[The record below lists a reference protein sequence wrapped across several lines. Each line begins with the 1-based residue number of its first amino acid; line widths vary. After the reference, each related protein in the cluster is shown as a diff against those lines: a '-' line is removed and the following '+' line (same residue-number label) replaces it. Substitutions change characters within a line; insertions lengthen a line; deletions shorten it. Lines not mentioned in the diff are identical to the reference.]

1 MKSKLTVLLIFLFTL
16 GYSNDKKA
24 SISGSIKSKET
35 KVAIPF
41 VNISLLTEQLEFVQ
55 GTISD
60 EDGFFVLRDVPQGR
74 FMVKISAIGY
84 EEQQQELT
92 ISAISDSYNIGS
104 ILLTSSSITL
114 EEVSVQL
121 QRAELDEKMNKKTYN
136 MSEMTSQTGG
146 SLLES
151 LKGLPG
157 ITTTQEGQVELRGS
171 SNVAILLDGQQ
182 SALTGFGSQSGLD
195 NIPASAIERIE
206 IINNPS
212 AKYDANGQAGVIN
225 VILKKEKKKGFN
237 GQVGLTGGLGS
248 LWEKKSNMP
257 GIDPQYK
264 MTPKY
269 NPSLSL
275 NYRGEK
281 TNLFFQGDYLWFK
294 RVNKNEFYERTYSD
308 NTIVRQ
314 QYLENRTQN
323 IPTIQ
328 TGIDWFIDD
337 NNQLTFAGN
346 YSRKSYLDKGSLP
359 FFNEDFSERQ
369 RLWLFT
375 EKELVTSTGLTST
388 YKHFFKEPGHHLDV
402 HTSYTFIAKD
412 EYYEMDDTTPL
423 GSSSDRFDLLAD
435 QHITDFNIDYGKPLK
450 HGRLEVGSKFRWR
463 KLPLSIIYYPGPTS
477 IIDLNAGGQATY
489 NEVIPALYGNY
500 LYEHKN
506 LEAEVGLRAE
516 YVSVDYTIKQVEN
529 IYPDDGYEYLKLF
542 PNLRLGYNFDDN
554 NKVSLFYNKRVD
566 RPDEKELRAFPKY
579 DDPEILKIGNPAL
592 KPQYTQSVELGYRT
606 SWSNNYLYTAVYYRG
621 ITDYISTIFTSSTS
635 GAIYSIPQNTADA
648 INTGVEMVYNQ
659 QVTPWFK
666 FNANLNGYLNQ
677 MSAFTVEN
685 VYPDKVWYSS
695 GQKKNYT
702 GNIKLNTNFNVS
714 KDIELQLFG
723 TYKAK
728 DIIPQGE
735 IGASYTV
742 DFGLKKSI
750 QNNKG
755 EVFIN
760 ATDLFNSM
768 DVVQR
773 IDGDLVTIR
782 SRDYIE
788 SQVFRLGYVYK
799 F

>member
-1 MKSKLTVLLIFLFTL
+1 MKINLTLLLVFLFTL
-16 GYSNDKKA
+16 GYSSQQNA
-24 SISGSIKSKET
+24 SISGNIKSKESKT
-35 KVAIPF
+35 PLPF
-41 VNISLLTEQLEFVQ
+41 VNISLLTEKLEFVQ
-55 GTISD
+55 GTVSD
-60 EDGFFVLRDVPQGR
+60 EKGFFVLRNVPHGS
-74 FMVKISAIGY
+74 FIVKITAIAY
-84 EEQQQELT
+84 EEQEQELT
-92 ISAISDSYNIGS
+92 ISAISNSYNIGS
-104 ILLTSSSITL
+104 IAMVASSTIL
-114 EEVSVQL
+114 EDVQIRQ

-136 MSEMTSQTGG
+136 LSEMSSQTGG

-157 ITTTQEGQVELRGS
+157 ITTTQEGQVQLRGS

-195 NIPASAIERIE
+195 NIPASSIERIE

-212 AKYDANGQAGVIN
+212 AKYDANGQAGLIN

-237 GQVGLTGGLGS
+237 GQVGLTGGIGS

-308 NTIVRQ
+308 NSIVRQ

-337 NNQLTFAGN
+337 NNQITFAGN
-346 YSRKSYLDKGSLP
+346 YSRKSYLDEGSLP
-359 FFNEDFSERQ
+359 FYNEDFTERQ

-375 EKELVTSTGLTST
+375 EKELVASTGLTST

-402 HTSYTFIAKD
+402 HTSYTFIKKV
-412 EYYEMDDTTPL
+412 ENYEMEDITPS
-423 GSSSDRFDLLAD
+423 GNSSDKFDLLAD

-450 HGRLEVGSKFRWR
+450 HGRLEVGSKLRWR
-463 KLPLSIIYYPGPTS
+463 KLPLSIDYYPGPNS

-489 NEVIPALYGNY
+489 NEVIPALYSNY

-516 YVSVDYTIKQVEN
+516 YVSVDYQIRQKHN
-529 IYPDDGYEYLKLF
+529 IYPDDGYEYFKLF

-566 RPDEKELRAFPKY
+566 RPDEKDLRAFPKY

-606 SWSNNYLYTAVYYRG
+606 SWNKNYLYTAAYYRD
-621 ITDYISTIFTSSTS
+621 ITDYISKIFTSSNS
-635 GAIYSIPQNTADA
+635 GPIYSIAQNTANA
-648 INTGVEMVYNQ
+648 INTGVEVVYNQ

-685 VYPDKVWYSS
+685 VYPDTVSYSS
-695 GQKKNYT
+695 GERKSYA
-702 GNIKLNTNFNVS
+702 GNIKLNTNFQLS
-714 KDIELQLFG
+714 TDIELQVFG
-723 TYKAK
+723 IYKTK

-735 IGASYTV
+735 IGANYTV

-750 QNNKG
+750 QNKKG
-755 EVFIN
+755 EIFIN

-768 DVVQR
+768 KVVQR

-782 SRDYIE
+782 SRDYVE
-788 SQVFRLGYVYK
+788 SQVFRIGYVYK